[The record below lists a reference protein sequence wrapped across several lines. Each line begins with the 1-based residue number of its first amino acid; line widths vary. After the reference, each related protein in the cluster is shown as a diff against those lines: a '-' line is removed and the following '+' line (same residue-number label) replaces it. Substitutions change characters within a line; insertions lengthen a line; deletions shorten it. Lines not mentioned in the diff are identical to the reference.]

1 MYQIT
6 DILNVQLMSLDRL
19 ELNLYYLKFEMFK
32 IFTGISQPQ
41 LGMY

>member
-1 MYQIT
+1 MYHIT

-32 IFTGISQPQ
+32 ISTGISQSQ